1 MILRKPELSD
11 VMNIWEFLNK
21 QGLSIN
27 INSVLNNIMDEGNES
42 IMKINGSVKG
52 VILAKGLPSMLE
64 IRAWGL
70 KREDRSLFED
80 LFKKSR
86 SMGYRRVGVIENN
99 KNRKRIKTLEKLGFK
114 VASRQEGIFPKNK
127 AVILRRRI

>member
-11 VMNIWEFLNK
+11 AMNIWEFLNE

-42 IMKINGSVKG
+42 IMKINGRVKG
-52 VILAKGLPSMLE
+52 VILAKGLPGMLE

-86 SMGYRRVGVIENN
+86 SMGYRRVGVMESD
-99 KNRKRIKTLEKLGFK
+99 KSKKRIN
-114 VASRQEGIFPKNK
+114 RN
-127 AVILRRRI
+127 

>member
-11 VMNIWEFLNK
+11 AMNIWEFLNK

-52 VILAKGLPSMLE
+52 VILAKGLPGMLE

-86 SMGYRRVGVIENN
+86 SMGYRRVGVMEND
-99 KNRKRIKTLEKLGFK
+99 KSKKRIKMLEKLGFK
-114 VASRQEGIFPKNK
+114 IASRQEGIFPKNK